1 MEVIPIDRQNS
12 ISFTIRGLSNLLRRK
27 MMEVAPPPEDR
38 HGTTETEGQIMGF
51 LCDHPDRALYQRDV
65 EEACLLYT
73 SPVRRPR
80 PGAAGSA
87 G

>member
-51 LCDHPDRALYQRDV
+51 L
-65 EEACLLYT
+65 
-73 SPVRRPR
+73 
-80 PGAAGSA
+80 
-87 G
+87 